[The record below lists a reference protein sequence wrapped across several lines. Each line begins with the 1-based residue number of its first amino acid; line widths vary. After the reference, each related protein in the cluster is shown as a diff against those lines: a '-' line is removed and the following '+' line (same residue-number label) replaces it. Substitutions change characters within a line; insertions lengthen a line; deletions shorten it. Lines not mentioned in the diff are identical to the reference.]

1 MSWKFSPDRPVYVQ
15 VSERMRNLIISGQY
29 PPGGQIPS
37 VRQIALDAAVNP
49 NTVQR
54 AVAELESEGLI
65 VSHGT
70 VGNFVTD
77 DEGTISLCKKSRAR
91 ALVDE
96 FIKSAAELSISKE
109 ELIEMIKE
117 ETDERS

>member
-15 VSERMRNLIISGQY
+15 VAERMRNLIISGQY

-77 DEGTISLCKKSRAR
+77 DEGTISLCKQSRAR

-109 ELIEMIKE
+109 ELIQMIKE

>member
-15 VSERMRNLIISGQY
+15 VAERMRNLIISGQY

-77 DEGTISLCKKSRAR
+77 DEGTISLCKKSRAG

>member
-15 VSERMRNLIISGQY
+15 VAERLRNLIIGGQY

-54 AVAELESEGLI
+54 AVAELEAEGLI
-65 VSHGT
+65 VSRGT

-77 DEGTISLCKKSRAR
+77 DEGTISLCKQSIAR

-96 FIKSAAELSISKE
+96 FIKNAAELSISKE

>member
-15 VSERMRNLIISGQY
+15 VAERMRNLIISGKY

-77 DEGTISLCKKSRAR
+77 DEGTINLCKQSRAR

-109 ELIEMIKE
+109 ELIKMRKE

>member
-15 VSERMRNLIISGQY
+15 VAERMRNLIISGQY

-54 AVAELESEGLI
+54 AVVELESEGLI

-77 DEGTISLCKKSRAR
+77 DEGTISLCKQSRAR

-109 ELIEMIKE
+109 ELIQMIKE

>member
-15 VSERMRNLIISGQY
+15 VAERMRNLIISGQY

-54 AVAELESEGLI
+54 SVAELESEGLI
-65 VSHGT
+65 VSRGT

-77 DEGTISLCKKSRAR
+77 DEGTISLCKKSRAG

-109 ELIEMIKE
+109 ELIQLIKE